1 MTEQK
6 PRILMI
12 GPGRNVRGGIST
24 VVNHY
29 YAAGLDNRVNLR
41 YIPTMLDGPRIQNL
55 AVAAAAFLRFLLC
68 FRRYDVLHVHMA
80 AQASFWRKRIFVK
93 AAKKRGMTVV
103 IHQHSA
109 DFDHFFQQEVDGRQR
124 KEIKYIFEI
133 ADAVL
138 ALSDTWADL
147 FRTLVSAPE
156 KVLVLPN
163 AVACPVENKSDYS
176 DHWILFLG
184 RLGERKGTFD
194 LLQAVPAI
202 LKAVPDVKLILC
214 GDGEIAACRREA
226 QRLGV
231 ANCVEFPGWVDAEQR
246 EALFSACSLFVL
258 PSHHEGMPMALLEAM
273 AHGLAAVSTDVGGIP
288 QVIESH
294 VNGVCI
300 PAGDTRQLAETVT
313 SLLLCPKKKERIGQA
328 GKKTIQSRFGIEANL
343 LQLTDFYDKLCKKPK
358 ECTK

>member
-1 MTEQK
+1 
-6 PRILMI
+6 
-12 GPGRNVRGGIST
+12 
-24 VVNHY
+24 
-29 YAAGLDNRVNLR
+29 
-41 YIPTMLDGPRIQNL
+41 
-55 AVAAAAFLRFLLC
+55 
-68 FRRYDVLHVHMA
+68 MA

-109 DFDHFFQQEVDGRQR
+109 DFDHFLQQEVDGQQR

-133 ADAVL
+133 AGAVL
-138 ALSDTWADL
+138 ALSDTWADF

-176 DHWILFLG
+176 DHRILFLG

-194 LLQAVPAI
+194 LLQAAPVI
-202 LKAVPDVKLILC
+202 LKAVPDMKLILC

-231 ANCVEFPGWVDAEQR
+231 ANCVKFPGWVDAEQR

-294 VNGVCI
+294 VNGICI
-300 PAGDTRQLAETVT
+300 PAGDTRQLAEAVM
-313 SLLLCPKKKERIGQA
+313 SLLLCPKEKERIGQA
-328 GKKTIQSRFGIEANL
+328 GRKTIQSRFGIEANL